1 MGIKNLN
8 KFLHKKSED
17 IFKTIHLSEY
27 AYKKIAVDISLFLYK
42 FKAISNENWL
52 ICFINMICCLRKNN
66 IHCIFIYDGKA
77 PPEKD
82 NEKIKRQQTKENER
96 KKIYDL
102 EYSLNIYHTTGI
114 IEQILY
120 DFYTKNSHKRLLGN
134 NDKIDMIF
142 VENEIKKKV
151 NQIIDITSEDFDK
164 TRELFD
170 ILKIPYYT
178 APEEAEKFCSYL
190 CINGLVDS
198 VLSDDTDV
206 IAYNCPFFL
215 TKLDIYND
223 TFVEIS
229 NKNVLNI
236 LNNKKNKKIILISAH
251 DFTDA
256 PHVHENMLFTD
267 FYEWFDFLGKISN
280 KIHKDYLWLVK
291 LHPSDYNNN
300 IPKIGPENAFKYI
313 SKYITI
319 EEIEKN
325 LKIDVKILNYIRV
338 RELFTIFDKY
348 EIINISYCM
357 IPNFDDLIKFTIKN
371 SLKIDI
377 EKVIKD
383 FTVELIFEDF

>member
-52 ICFINMICCLRKNN
+52 VCFINMICCLRKNN

-236 LNNKKNKKIILISAH
+236 LNITNKQLL
-251 DFTDA
+251 DFCIMCGT
-256 PHVHENMLFTD
+256 
-267 FYEWFDFLGKISN
+267 
-280 KIHKDYLWLVK
+280 
-291 LHPSDYNNN
+291 DYNNN

-313 SKYITI
+313 SKYINI

-325 LKIDVKILNYIRV
+325 LKIDVTILNHIRV
-338 RELFTIFDKY
+338 RELFTVFDKY
-348 EIINISYCM
+348 EIINIKYCSS
-357 IPNFDDLIKFTIKN
+357 PNFDDLIKFTQTN
-371 SLKIDI
+371 LLKIDI
-377 EKVIKD
+377 DKIKKD
-383 FTVELIFEDF
+383 FTVELIFEDD

>member
-1 MGIKNLN
+1 MGINNLN

-17 IFKTIHLSEY
+17 IFKKIHLSEY
-27 AYKKIAVDISLFLYK
+27 AYKKIAIDISLFLYK
-42 FKAISNENWL
+42 FKAISNENW
-52 ICFINMICCLRKNN
+52 IVCFINMICCLRRNN

-77 PPEKD
+77 PFEKE
-82 NEKIKRQQTKENER
+82 NKRIKRQQIKENER

-102 EYSLNIYHTTGI
+102 EYSLNIYHTTGN

-120 DFYTKNSHKRLLGN
+120 DFYNKNSNKRLLGN
-134 NDKIDMIF
+134 NNKIDMNF
-142 VENEIKKKV
+142 VENEIKKKI
-151 NQIIDITSEDFDK
+151 NQIIDITYEDFDK

-170 ILKIPYYT
+170 ILKIPYYK

-190 CINGLVDS
+190 CINGLVDG

-229 NKNVLNI
+229 NKNILNI
-236 LNNKKNKKIILISAH
+236 LNITKNQLL
-251 DFTDA
+251 DFCIMCGT
-256 PHVHENMLFTD
+256 
-267 FYEWFDFLGKISN
+267 
-280 KIHKDYLWLVK
+280 
-291 LHPSDYNNN
+291 DYNNN

-313 SKYITI
+313 SKYISI

-325 LKIDVKILNYIRV
+325 LKIDITVLNQIRV
-338 RELFTIFDKY
+338 RDLFNVFDNY
-348 EIINISYCM
+348 EIINIQYCM
-357 IPNFDDLIKFTIKN
+357 FPIFDDLIKFSREN

-377 EKVIKD
+377 EKIKKD
-383 FTVELIFEDF
+383 FTVELIFEDD

>member
-1 MGIKNLN
+1 MGINNLN

-17 IFKTIHLSEY
+17 IFKKIHLSEY
-27 AYKKIAVDISLFLYK
+27 AYKKIAIDISLFLYK
-42 FKAISNENWL
+42 FKAISNENW
-52 ICFINMICCLRKNN
+52 IVCFINMICCLRRNN

-77 PPEKD
+77 PFEKE
-82 NEKIKRQQTKENER
+82 NERIKRQQIKENER

-229 NKNVLNI
+229 NKNILNI
-236 LNNKKNKKIILISAH
+236 LNITKNQLL
-251 DFTDA
+251 DFCIMCGT
-256 PHVHENMLFTD
+256 
-267 FYEWFDFLGKISN
+267 
-280 KIHKDYLWLVK
+280 
-291 LHPSDYNNN
+291 DYNNN

-313 SKYITI
+313 SKYISI

-325 LKIDVKILNYIRV
+325 LKIDITVLNQIRV
-338 RELFTIFDKY
+338 RDLFNVFDNY
-348 EIINISYCM
+348 EIINIQYCM
-357 IPNFDDLIKFTIKN
+357 FPIFDDLIKFSREN

-377 EKVIKD
+377 EKIKKD
-383 FTVELIFEDF
+383 FTVELIFEDD

>member
-27 AYKKIAVDISLFLYK
+27 SYKKIAVDISLFLYK

-52 ICFINMICCLRKNN
+52 VCFINMICCLRKNN

-102 EYSLNIYHTTGI
+102 EYSLSIYHTTGI

-170 ILKIPYYT
+170 ILKIPYYI

-190 CINGLVDS
+190 CINGLVDA
-198 VLSDDTDV
+198 VISDDTDV
-206 IAYNCPFFL
+206 ICYNCPFFL

-236 LNNKKNKKIILISAH
+236 LNITNKQLL
-251 DFTDA
+251 DFCIMCGT
-256 PHVHENMLFTD
+256 
-267 FYEWFDFLGKISN
+267 
-280 KIHKDYLWLVK
+280 
-291 LHPSDYNNN
+291 DYNNN

-325 LKIDVKILNYIRV
+325 LKIDVTILNYIRV

-348 EIINISYCM
+348 EIINISYCSS
-357 IPNFDDLIKFTIKN
+357 PNFDDLLKFTQTN
-371 SLKIDI
+371 LLKIDI
-377 EKVIKD
+377 DKIKKD
-383 FTVELIFEDF
+383 FTVELIFEDD